1 MPALALV
8 NVIITNVQKIDSIGI
23 ADSFIIHVKPLITP
37 RYLLFISPITPV
49 LKMLLLRYASICF
62 NLMLK
67 SAGDKGIAV
76 EQSFIQET
84 YHDTAGRLPPAKY
97 LVFFAKAGLL
107 QACIANLLQ
116 MVRK

>member
-67 SAGDKGIAV
+67 SAGIKGLQLNNHLFKKHTTIPPGAYHR
-76 EQSFIQET
+76 QST
-84 YHDTAGRLPPAKY
+84 
-97 LVFFAKAGLL
+97 
-107 QACIANLLQ
+107 
-116 MVRK
+116 